1 MQNYTYSVFDI
12 DRVGMSEN
20 EFLNKMA
27 HDGWDLFLINN
38 EPQNEYPGTVVKF
51 YFRKKKIKFPRT
63 VF

>member
-51 YFRKKKIKFPRT
+51 YFRKKN
-63 VF
+63 